1 MEFSLSGM
9 SIWEERRK
17 AVVLL
22 SGVFIIGYEYRG
34 RNTQSGCV
42 EFSSLGMCIG
52 EERCKAVELSGI
64 FIIGMC
70 IGDEGC

>member
-1 MEFSLSGM
+1 M
-9 SIWEERRK
+9 SIGEERCK
-17 AVVLL
+17 AVVL

-34 RNTQSGCV
+34 RKMQGGLV
-42 EFSSLGMCIG
+42 EFSLSGMCIG